1 MHLDPTTTVP
11 PTVPSRTTL
20 APLLRLFTLPP
31 ILTLPPPPTIDSYGI
46 NTIPEL
52 PPQHES
58 IYAGMFA
65 PDGSLIKK
73 NTSTVKQTETNL
85 IYDQETGQ
93 TGRERGARA
102 AIIRALD
109 ERIAD
114 EDDHNLFDGE
124 KVLDD
129 REELKTFEG
138 FLRQNA
144 PRVETT
150 NQPDASE
157 TTSEVTPAQREVRKN
172 CQ

>member
-1 MHLDPTTTVP
+1 
-11 PTVPSRTTL
+11 L

-114 EDDHNLFDGE
+114 EDDHNLFDVSTSLYMGT
-124 KVLDD
+124 VSD
-129 REELKTFEG
+129 RAVITSFI
-138 FLRQNA
+138 
-144 PRVETT
+144 V
-150 NQPDASE
+150 PDCMSML
-157 TTSEVTPAQREVRKN
+157 
-172 CQ
+172 